1 VPCARRRIHT
11 KRSDLQAGCFATLGA
26 GPTPRENGMVINP
39 TAIRRGVVTIVLI
52 ASCIFTGW
60 GPARAATLAKVDLLA
75 HRVDA

>member
-1 VPCARRRIHT
+1 
-11 KRSDLQAGCFATLGA
+11 
-26 GPTPRENGMVINP
+26 MVINP